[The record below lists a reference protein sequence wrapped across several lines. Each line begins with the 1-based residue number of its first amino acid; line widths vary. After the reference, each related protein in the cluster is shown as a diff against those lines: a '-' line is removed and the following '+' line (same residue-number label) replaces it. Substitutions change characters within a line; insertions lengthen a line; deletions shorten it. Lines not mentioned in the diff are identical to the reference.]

1 MTSVRPAQALV
12 LAFIL
17 AFLVILYLRRFR
29 TQEEVA

>member
-1 MTSVRPAQALV
+1 V